1 MDRLKQSECMYSL
14 LPYLISPPHKDNE
27 EYIKISLEFSNKFK
41 EASSIINFDS
51 YKSYIINKYF

>member
-27 EYIKISLEFSNKFK
+27 EYIKTSFEFSNKFK

-51 YKSYIINKYF
+51 YKSYII